1 MTRPGGSYIWALGTG
16 SMIKA
21 IGAVLLL
28 AGAPGVASSPAEAP
42 KPMAAAES
50 DFARLAALVGEW
62 RNAQNPQST
71 LSIRFALT
79 AGGTVLQ
86 ESWFRGETLHSLTI
100 YHRDG
105 GKLVLTHYCPQGNQP
120 TLVQTGNAAS
130 LAFTFRSATDL
141 DAAQES
147 YLHDLSFDLTNPDR
161 PVRRETYRSA
171 DGDEASVLVLER
183 I

>member
-1 MTRPGGSYIWALGTG
+1 MKPGGSFIWGLAIA

-21 IGAVLLL
+21 ISAVLLL
-28 AGAPGVASSPAEAP
+28 AAAPSVASAPTETQKPAS
-42 KPMAAAES
+42 AAES
-50 DFARLAALVGEW
+50 DFARLAALAGEW

-71 LSIRFALT
+71 LRIRFALT

-86 ESWFRGETLHSLTI
+86 ESWFRGETLHSLTL

-120 TLVQTGNAAS
+120 TLVQSDTAAS

-161 PVRRETYRSA
+161 PVRRETYRST
-171 DGDEASVLVLER
+171 DGDETSALVLER